1 MKSIIAD
8 AIEAGKL
15 PYSLRALN
23 EDIMAAIVKDEIL
36 NKDVVFSSNLYM
48 HIIHMLALGYRSKI
62 IIYTINEQRHL
73 NWPEEDIRFHISR
86 VKSNYKEF
94 VEIMD
99 AIFHAK
105 YEDFIKL
112 GASKE
117 QALDCV
123 NEWIVSEFF

>member
-8 AIEAGKL
+8 AIEAGRF

-23 EDIMAAIVKDEIL
+23 EDLIAAIVKDEIL
-36 NKDVVFSSNLYM
+36 NKNVVFSSNLYI
-48 HIIHMLALGYRSKI
+48 HIIHMLVLGYRSKI
-62 IIYTINEQRHL
+62 IIYAINEQMHL

-99 AIFHAK
+99 AIFQAK

-117 QALDCV
+117 QAFYSVD
-123 NEWIVSEFF
+123 EWISSEFF

>member
-1 MKSIIAD
+1 MKSIIAA
-8 AIEAGKL
+8 AIEAGEFS
-15 PYSLRALN
+15 YSLRALN

-48 HIIHMLALGYRSKI
+48 HIIHMLALGYKSKI
-62 IIYTINEQRHL
+62 IIYTINEQMHL

-117 QALDCV
+117 QAFDSV
-123 NEWIVSEFF
+123 DEWISSEFL

>member
-15 PYSLRALN
+15 PYSLSALN
-23 EDIMAAIVKDEIL
+23 KDIMAAIVKDEIL

-48 HIIHMLALGYRSKI
+48 RIIHMLALGYKSKI
-62 IIYTINEQRHL
+62 IIYTINEQMPL

-117 QALDCV
+117 QAFYSVD
-123 NEWIVSEFF
+123 EWISSEFF

>member
-1 MKSIIAD
+1 MKSILAD
-8 AIEAGKL
+8 AIEAGEA
-15 PYSLRALN
+15 PYGLRALN
-23 EDIMAAIVKDEIL
+23 KDIMAAIVKDEIL
-36 NKDVVFSSNLYM
+36 NKDIEFSSNLYM
-48 HIIHMLALGYRSKI
+48 HIIRMLASGYKSKI
-62 IIYTINEQRHL
+62 IIYTINEQMRL
-73 NWPEEDIRFHISR
+73 NWSEEDIRFHISR

-117 QALDCV
+117 QAFDCV
-123 NEWIVSEFF
+123 NEGISSEFL